1 MYLFIIIFIK
11 NNKLIIPHSINS
23 KKKKKKKKK
32 KIVENYFSQTR
43 RREATTCNPPCVAH
57 NVFGMSIVE
66 QSVCGCGSTTEP
78 LSYSSFLQYFSVN
91 EVIIFNKIFF

>member
-1 MYLFIIIFIK
+1 MIHVFIYYYIYKKQQI
-11 NNKLIIPHSINS
+11 NNSSFNQF
-23 KKKKKKKKK
+23 KKKKKK